1 MRSRICYFAYPE
13 NLLLAML
20 GHEDK
25 AVGAKSVN
33 IIKKIRY
40 AEEGNQEWELEPV
53 REFYLPRCIFAE
65 TSCTGNT

>member
-1 MRSRICYFAYPE
+1 
-13 NLLLAML
+13 ML

-40 AEEGNQEWELEPV
+40 AEEGNQEREWEPV
-53 REFYLPRCIFAE
+53 REFHQPRCIFAE
-65 TSCTGNT
+65 TSYTGNT